1 MVGRR
6 RPTDWTTDGR
16 WKSGA
21 GAADIACDC
30 RCPGATRWRCGKYRG
45 SHGEMHPAGT
55 DWPCRRISGGRGG
68 SKDAPGRS
76 QRPAAGTSRHT
87 AGGGLARLSE
97 SSRGATG
104 QAESL
109 IEAGTVVATEAV
121 AVAGEA
127 SPATRDRDPVAATPS
142 TPNKRPAANVGNGA
156 PRVAASDGMA
166 TASRGT
172 TQQCGSDTSLRDGG
186 SPSKTN
192 PYAGPGRLTRRRAR
206 SIPSASPPKK
216 VPQAQRASLRRTA
229 FRAIPRLADCS
240 TRGR

>member
-1 MVGRR
+1 MGRCTPPAR
-6 RPTDWTTDGR
+6 IGHVAA
-16 WKSGA
+16 SQAA
-21 GAADIACDC
+21 GAN
-30 RCPGATRWRCGKYRG
+30 RL
-45 SHGEMHPAGT
+45 
-55 DWPCRRISGGRGG
+55 
-68 SKDAPGRS
+68 DAPGRS
-76 QRPAAGTSRHT
+76 QRPAAGTSRYT

-104 QAESL
+104 QAESS
-109 IEAGTVVATEAV
+109 IEAGTVVAAEAV

-166 TASRGT
+166 TASQGI

-206 SIPSASPPKK
+206 SIPRRSPSKK
-216 VPQAQRASLRRTA
+216 LLRRNRRRSGA
-229 FRAIPRLADCS
+229 WLPARSRAYRIAQHAAVDAIREWAL
-240 TRGR
+240 